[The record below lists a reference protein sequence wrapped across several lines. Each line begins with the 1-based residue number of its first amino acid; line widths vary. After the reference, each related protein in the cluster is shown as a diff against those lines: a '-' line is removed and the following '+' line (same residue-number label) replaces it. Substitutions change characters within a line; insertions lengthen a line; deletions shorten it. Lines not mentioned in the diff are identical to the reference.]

1 MFEKP
6 GVDHK
11 IVPDNFEELLI
22 RPDSKPD
29 ASIISV
35 DSSDSI
41 PLQHVEG
48 ENVIIER
55 PFNREDTV
63 ANEIIAAPIL
73 EDANWRNRVENILME
88 KINYVS
94 HFNKEYKGQVEPIKV
109 NFVWHRMLCRIREI
123 NRQVKQ
129 YGLVTDV
136 GLYKWNIK
144 PESDS
149 EDSDSDDATNGV
161 VYKPD
166 RKRELNDSNIVT
178 SDTDSMPQ
186 LEGSESS
193 DVETLAEQLAATNVN
208 ANEPSDTV
216 SNVPLLD
223 STIETELEFEYVG
236 TGGNDYEIADD
247 ILNLPADELGSLRI
261 LHNSLNFLGKLNLR
275 F

>member
-1 MFEKP
+1 MKKYMFEKP
-6 GVDHK
+6 GPDHK

-22 RPDSKPD
+22 RPGSKAD

-48 ENVIIER
+48 ENVIFER

-63 ANEIIAAPIL
+63 AQEIITAPIL
-73 EDANWRNRVENILME
+73 EDANWRNRVENILMD
-88 KINYVS
+88 KINYVA

-123 NRQVKQ
+123 NRQVMQ

-136 GLYKWNIK
+136 GLYKWNVK
-144 PESDS
+144 PETDS

-161 VYKPD
+161 VYKPN
-166 RKRELNDSNIVT
+166 RARELNDSNVMT

-186 LEGSESS
+186 LEGSDVS
-193 DVETLAEQLAATNVN
+193 DVDELVDQLAATGVN
-208 ANEPSDTV
+208 NDEPTDTV
-216 SNVPLLD
+216 INVPVLD
-223 STIETELEFEYVG
+223 NTLDTELEFEYVG
-236 TGGNDYEIADD
+236 AGENELEIADD
-247 ILNLPADELGSLRI
+247 ILNLPADELG
-261 LHNSLNFLGKLNLR
+261 KLEI